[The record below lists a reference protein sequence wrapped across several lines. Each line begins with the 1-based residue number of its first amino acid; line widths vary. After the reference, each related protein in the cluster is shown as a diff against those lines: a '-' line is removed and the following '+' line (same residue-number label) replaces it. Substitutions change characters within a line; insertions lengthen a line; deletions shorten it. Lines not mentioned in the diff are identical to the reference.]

1 MAKLPGRKVRVEYS
15 STPIAGAI
23 SDSITINREAIDATD
38 KDDAGVRQY
47 LSELGTFSM
56 SMSCS
61 GHLDG
66 NTLLVLAN
74 STTTGTH
81 TFDFVID
88 GLGTYSGPFCITS
101 FEVSGEEGA
110 DTVRFSASFE
120 SGGAIT
126 FTPVTPVGP

>member
-1 MAKLPGRKVRVEYS
+1 MAKLAGRKVRVEYTN
-15 STPIAGAI
+15 TPIAGAI
-23 SDSITINREAIDATD
+23 SDSITINREPIDSTD

-66 NTLLVLAN
+66 NTLLLLAN

-81 TFDFVID
+81 TLDFDIT
-88 GLGTYSGPFCITS
+88 GLGVYSGPFCITS
-101 FEVSGEEGA
+101 FEITGEEGA
-110 DTVRFSASFE
+110 DTAKFSASFE
-120 SGGAIT
+120 SGGAISYT
-126 FTPVTPVGP
+126 AAGA

>member
-1 MAKLPGRKVRVEYS
+1 MAKIAGRKVRVEYGG
-15 STPIAGAI
+15 TAIAGAL
-23 SDSITINREAIDATD
+23 SDSITINREPIDKTD

-74 STTTGTH
+74 STTAGTH
-81 TFDFVID
+81 DFTFDIA
-88 GLGTYSGPFCITS
+88 GLGSYTGPFCITS
-101 FEVSGEEGA
+101 FEITGNEGA
-110 DTVRFSASFE
+110 ETAQFSASFE
-120 SGGAIT
+120 SGGAT
-126 FTPVTPVGP
+126 PFTAAT